1 MTFLLFLHELIPT
14 HPLHPRAQFRLNMM
28 PPFASRHSGR
38 QSRSPSSEQEQ
49 GQERRHVHGWAQAGK
64 RMRAQRDAGRGP
76 VTDAAPGC
84 PAASPGTYHCYAPR
98 VLACRALR
106 EAAGPARIARTA
118 KSSCWQVVSA
128 LPRLSVPSD
137 PFIGSQQVSS
147 PSLSHANKF
156 RRLAQNYQ

>member
-1 MTFLLFLHELIPT
+1 MSAWDCQHNDIFAFLHELIPT

-49 GQERRHVHGWAQAGK
+49 GQEHRHVHGWAQAGK

-76 VTDAAPGC
+76 ATDAAPGC
-84 PAASPGTYHCYAPR
+84 PAASPSTHHCHAPR

-106 EAAGPARIARTA
+106 EAAGPARIARAA

-128 LPRLSVPSD
+128 RPPPPFRALGSV
-137 PFIGSQQVSS
+137 
-147 PSLSHANKF
+147 H
-156 RRLAQNYQ
+156 RLAASIVAVVVTCK